1 MTGMRQ
7 WLRVGVVAVIAVGGS
22 CTWILR
28 AHPQNAPAPATPST
42 GATTA
47 PSTLESGEHTLLF
60 TGDIMLSRAV
70 GARMAA
76 LGDWSLPF
84 HLIADTLR
92 DADLRYCNLE
102 CPVSD
107 RGHNLHHLYSF
118 RADPRVL
125 DGLKAAGFNV
135 ASQANN
141 HTYDWGPEALLDS
154 LERLRAAGIQP
165 VGAGQNFLAAHY
177 PLLVNVG
184 GVRIAFL
191 AYVNIDPKEA
201 TAGADRPGVAWL
213 DPTQVVAD
221 IRFARPLADLVIV
234 CPHWG
239 VEYALQPTREQV
251 EIAHQ
256 MIDAGADLVVGS
268 HPHVVEPLEKVPRSL
283 DRLQPWQLH
292 FRPAEL
298 CHPPRPDV
306 AGQGAREAD
315 RRSSSHPHQNQLH
328 LSGRTCSARPTH
340 ASTDSGR
347 PRFRLICW
355 ARVGGIREKR
365 SEPFRPAGP
374 SLYRVPTFSSSAPV
388 VAATS
393 ACSEFPCESMVTIAG
408 KLRASKTHI
417 ASGTPSSSKRN
428 TSRTLGRHRA

>member
-1 MTGMRQ
+1 MPPR
-7 WLRVGVVAVIAVGGS
+7 
-22 CTWILR
+22 
-28 AHPQNAPAPATPST
+28 PQTPST

-47 PSTLESGEHTLLF
+47 AEH
-60 TGDIMLSRAV
+60 V
-70 GARMAA
+70 GKRRVHAA
-76 LGDWSLPF
+76 LHRRHHAFTRGGSAHGSAEDWSLPF

-92 DADLRYCNLE
+92 NADLRYCNLE

-118 RADPRVL
+118 RADPRVI

-165 VGAGQNFLAAHY
+165 VGAGQNILAAHY

-184 GVRIAFL
+184 GLRIAFL

-201 TAGADRPGVAWL
+201 TAGVDRPGVAWL
-213 DPTQVVAD
+213 DPAQVLAD

-268 HPHVVEPLEKVPRSL
+268 HPHVVQPLEKYHDHWIAYSLGNFIFDQQNYATHRGLMLQVKVRGKQIAEVLPIPIKINSTFQAALAQPDPRML
-283 DRLQPWQLH
+283 
-292 FRPAEL
+292 
-298 CHPPRPDV
+298 PPIL
-306 AGQGAREAD
+306 AGRGSGLFAGRE
-315 RRSSSHPHQNQLH
+315 
-328 LSGRTCSARPTH
+328 
-340 ASTDSGR
+340 
-347 PRFRLICW
+347 
-355 ARVGGIREKR
+355 
-365 SEPFRPAGP
+365 
-374 SLYRVPTFSSSAPV
+374 
-388 VAATS
+388 
-393 ACSEFPCESMVTIAG
+393 
-408 KLRASKTHI
+408 
-417 ASGTPSSSKRN
+417 
-428 TSRTLGRHRA
+428 